1 MDAFFSYLSLIFS
14 GIVAF
19 MFVIFIVYFLEYGYG
34 EGEAGRRNEAVSR
47 IIWAASVVM
56 TVAVLWVIL
65 KLGASVI
72 SG

>member
-14 GIVAF
+14 GIVAV

-34 EGEAGRRNEAVSR
+34 EGEAVRRAEAVSR

-56 TVAVLWVIL
+56 TIAVLWVIL
-65 KLGASVI
+65 KVGASI
-72 SG
+72 LAG